1 MRRRLEEALRRAY
14 LAGSVKDTG
23 QSMVEYAIVT
33 ALIAIAALAALEGFG
48 DSVKGAFDAIIDKL
62 PK

>member
-1 MRRRLEEALRRAY
+1 MRRRLEEALRRACVV
-14 LAGSVKDTG
+14 GCDHEGG

-33 ALIAIAALAALEGFG
+33 ALIAVAALAALQGFG

>member
-1 MRRRLEEALRRAY
+1 MRRQLEEALRRVCV
-14 LAGSVKDTG
+14 AGRDSDSG
-23 QSMVEYAIVT
+23 QSMVEYAVVT
-33 ALIAIAALAALEGFG
+33 ALIAVAAMAALQGFG